1 VKNKVCLALFIKGE
15 ETPNYVSKDTDG
27 NSVIRA
33 SQLLYE
39 AIGQAEE
46 KNDQIVGCVSMHVV
60 AGIPMSYIL
69 WDVENA
75 FFDDEIID
83 HVHFPLRMHKLI
95 NDTYFMGL

>member
-1 VKNKVCLALFIKGE
+1 MTRVNIAIFVKGV
-15 ETPNYVSKDTDG
+15 ETPRYVSKDTDG

-46 KNDQIVGCVSMHVV
+46 NNDQIVGCVSMHVV
-60 AGIPMSYIL
+60 AGMPMSYIL

-75 FFDDEIID
+75 FFHDEIID
-83 HVHFPLRMHKLI
+83 HVHFPERMHKLI
-95 NDTYFMGL
+95 NDTYFMGV